1 MVANTVGDVWRTR
14 RAAFAQNPALDHGCR
29 CQARLIYGN
38 DQASISLQLQT
49 NIAGVSNAPPR
60 HVILHIQPSVIEASF
75 IVDGT
80 SISPLLLPCIPTSL
94 ASSSD
99 ALTVALVLKCPGAV
113 HYPKGLTGVYAE
125 DASDTDFQ
133 SFVELC
139 QATTIHIHFAKAQ
152 FDPHEKTQL
161 ERLVCGLDDGGLK
174 APPLNLSREDRGR
187 GLQEGT
193 WQVFSPKAPGPSHDE
208 ASSVLGKRTR
218 PDLLRQPQHRA
229 RIRCISIV
237 HCDGSKH
244 PSHPELTSSALS
256 PPVDDPPKR
265 LAAYAYTTPPP
276 YSPTEINT
284 STPATRS
291 VKSNDIRPPVFTLPP
306 YRITD
311 PATSS
316 DDAQIS
322 LLANMLATVPEHVLR
337 EAIARSGHGPLLGLA
352 SGTLVLEQQQRSRVR
367 RMSSP
372 RLVSLVKGM
381 FTTEVEARMKY
392 LIESGLP
399 LHTKD
404 AIEKAM
410 GDYQDQFYIHCAEAE
425 AGIQEKVDEASL
437 EVRMVL
443 EDGMKEVEELV
454 EEHIQKLAEEYEILD
469 GKGNLELDSLR
480 CWFAKF
486 ARTMLLEKQSTQDT
500 RSRCTSI

>member
-1 MVANTVGDVWRTR
+1 MAANTLSDVWRTR
-14 RAAFAQNPALDHGCR
+14 RAAFVQNPALDRGCR
-29 CQARLIYGN
+29 CQVRLMYGN
-38 DQASISLQLQT
+38 GQASISLQLQT
-49 NIAGVSNAPPR
+49 NIAGVSNTPPR
-60 HVILHIQPSVIEASF
+60 HIILYIQPSIVEASS
-75 IVDGT
+75 INDGT
-80 SISPLLLPCIPTSL
+80 SISPLLLQCIPTSL
-94 ASSSD
+94 ATLSD
-99 ALTVALVLKCPGAV
+99 ALTIALVLKCPGAV
-113 HYPKGLTGVYAE
+113 HYPQGLTSVSAE

-139 QATTIHIHFAKAQ
+139 QATTVHIHFAKAQ

-161 ERLVCGLDDGGLK
+161 HRLVDGLDGKGLK
-174 APPLNLSREDRGR
+174 APPLNLGREDRGR

-193 WQVFSPKAPGPSHDE
+193 WQVFSPKHPGSSHDA
-208 ASSVLGKRTR
+208 ASSVLGKRPR
-218 PDLLRQPQHRA
+218 VA
-229 RIRCISIV
+229 
-237 HCDGSKH
+237 
-244 PSHPELTSSALS
+244 SSS
-256 PPVDDPPKR
+256 PVGGPLDEPPKR
-265 LAAYAYTTPPP
+265 LAANSYTTPPP

-291 VKSNDIRPPVFTLPP
+291 VESNDIRPTVFTLPP

-311 PATSS
+311 PVTSS

-337 EAIARSGHGPLLGLA
+337 EAITRSGHGPLLSSA
-352 SGTLVLEQQQRSRVR
+352 SGTVVVEEQHKSRVR

-372 RLVSLVKGM
+372 RLVSLVRGM
-381 FTTEVEARMKY
+381 FTAEVEARMKY

-404 AIEKAM
+404 AIEKVM

-437 EVRMVL
+437 EVKMVL
-443 EDGMKEVEELV
+443 EDGMKEVEDLV
-454 EEHIQKLAEEYEILD
+454 EEHLQKLAEEYETLD

-480 CWFAKF
+480 CWFVKF
-486 ARTMLLEKQSTQDT
+486 ARTLLVEKQSAQDI
-500 RSRCTSI
+500 RREVIRCTSI